1 MFRKVGKLNLFFL
14 KYLYTNIES
23 AFVFFGYG
31 QIFIIKIA

>member
-14 KYLYTNIES
+14 KYLYTNIEN
-23 AFVFFGYG
+23 AFVFFRYE

>member
-1 MFRKVGKLNLFFL
+1 MFRKVGKLNLFFS

-23 AFVFFGYG
+23 ALVFFGYG